1 MRATVTDRRAIVRG
15 IGCKTQFKRAFRDM
29 RADSKDQTHVK
40 TPLEVS
46 SASTSMMALQPSY
59 PIFFHLLPPLLML
72 LLLL

>member
-1 MRATVTDRRAIVRG
+1 M
-15 IGCKTQFKRAFRDM
+15 
-29 RADSKDQTHVK
+29 K
-40 TPLEVS
+40 TPLEVT